1 MAVLNISPGPASLLF
16 GVVGGVVGFFI
27 ALLLKKKIPS
37 RYSVLICAAIAGIV
51 AELLSGELGS
61 LTGNKAVVLTSRLIG
76 LFVGGSMFRFTYKGS
91 FGPTYEWMGP
101 YLASSFAS
109 WTAFAMS
116 QQLIGLVSVLS
127 AVIGGFLA
135 SSLSKALSR
144 YLPSTLEQA
153 SAMTQV
159 SGLSWLFGF
168 VAYSIGIAV
177 VLAVTG
183 KEFLTPFG
191 LFAASS
197 VALLLSFLLSLPYVS
212 REKVYARLTVRL
224 SNVWKYNASFILLF
238 LFIAL
243 LILVGYQKSFSVAIL
258 LIAVAGGILAGVASG
273 SISYYISKERKGI
286 PPRTFSAVLLGVSAG
301 QGIGVISSLSLD
313 TFMAKLYP
321 VSVIELVFIS
331 GLTAT
336 VAGFIFAALRGRK
349 KSMAEGVVSASTG
362 DAAPEKNQ
370 VSESVSVEKKEQ

>member
-1 MAVLNISPGPASLLF
+1 MPILNISPGPASLLF
-16 GVVGGVVGFFI
+16 GVIGGVVGFFI
-27 ALLLKKKIPS
+27 ALLLKRRIPG

-51 AELLSGELGS
+51 AELLSGELGG
-61 LTGNKAVVLTSRLIG
+61 LTSNKAVVLTSRLIG
-76 LFVGGSMFRFTYKGS
+76 LFVGGTMFRFTYKGE

-116 QQLIGLVSVLS
+116 LQLIGLVSVLS

-159 SGLSWLFGF
+159 SGLSWVFGF
-168 VAYSIGIAV
+168 IAYSIGIAV
-177 VLAVTG
+177 MLAVTG

-197 VALLLSFLLSLPYVS
+197 VALLLSFLFSLPYVH
-212 REKVYARLTVRL
+212 RENVYARLTVNL

-258 LIAVAGGILAGVASG
+258 LIAVAGGVIAGVVSG

-321 VSVIELVFIS
+321 ASVLELVFLS
-331 GLTAT
+331 GVAAT
-336 VAGFIFAALRGRK
+336 IAGFIFAVMRGRK
-349 KSMAEGVVSASTG
+349 KKSAAG
-362 DAAPEKNQ
+362 PLLPPPVE
-370 VSESVSVEKKEQ
+370 SESEESKDQAADKKDNQG